1 MLHLDCNRKENKCVG
16 RRSERTFWDSA
27 TMNNDTYITYYNRLV
42 GIALSMFEWH
52 NLPDTIDER
61 FLEMALFGDGKALF
75 FKDEVT
81 GYLALQ
87 FFGTEPLNVYRI
99 PLNREAYSANGYHVR
114 RDETNS
120 VIIWNNVTH
129 TNSFLD
135 VDTASRRLY
144 DIQRTIDTNIKAQK
158 TPIMITAKSETEK
171 MTMKNAYMQYDGN
184 APFIFTYKDFD
195 PNNIKA
201 VQTQAPYVADVLF
214 NAKKEIWNE
223 ALSALGVP
231 VTDRVKRE
239 RLLAAEIAGD
249 KASSVAQQFVRL
261 NPRKKACEEINKMF
275 GLNVEVTYRR
285 LDDMALLDY
294 ELAVEGVSENMATVS
309 GNDIVASKGVKKDE

>member
-1 MLHLDCNRKENKCVG
+1 MG
-16 RRSERTFWDSA
+16 RRTERTFWDSA
-27 TMNNDTYITYYNRLV
+27 TMNNDTYFCYYNRLV

-61 FLEMALFGDGKALF
+61 FLEMVLFADGKALF

-81 GYLALQ
+81 GYLCLQ
-87 FFGTEPLNVYRI
+87 FYGTAPFNVYRI
-99 PLNREAYSANGYHVR
+99 PTKRFAFATNGYR
-114 RDETNS
+114 NELDDTNS

-144 DIQRTIDTNIKAQK
+144 EIQRTIDTNIKAQK
-158 TPIMITAKSETEK
+158 TPILITAKSEQEK
-171 MTMKNAYMQYDGN
+171 MSMKNAYMQYDGN

-195 PNNIKA
+195 PKNIQA
-201 VQTQAPYVADVLF
+201 LQTQAPYVADVLF

-223 ALSALGVP
+223 VLSGLGVP

-261 NPRKKACEEINKMF
+261 NPRKKACDEINKMF
-275 GLNVEVTYRR
+275 DLNVEVTYRR
-285 LDDMALLDY
+285 LDDMAMLDY
-294 ELAVEGVSENMATVS
+294 ELAVEGLDSNMATVS
-309 GNDIVASKGVKKDE
+309 ANDIQKGGKDK

>member
-1 MLHLDCNRKENKCVG
+1 MGKRAD
-16 RRSERTFWDSA
+16 RTFWDSA
-27 TMNNDTYITYYNRLV
+27 VANNDTYYSYYNRLV

-52 NLPDTIDER
+52 NLPDTVDER
-61 FLEMALFGDGKALF
+61 FLEMCLFGDGKALF
-75 FKDEVT
+75 FKDDVT

-87 FFGTEPLNVYRI
+87 FYGTAPLDVYRI
-99 PLNREAYSANGYHVR
+99 PTRRYAYSANGYHA
-114 RDETNS
+114 DFDDTNS

-135 VDTASRRLY
+135 VDIASRRLY

-158 TPIMITAKSETEK
+158 TPILVTAKNETEK
-171 MTMKNAYMQYDGN
+171 MSLKNAYMQYDGN

-195 PNNIKA
+195 PNNMKSLN
-201 VQTQAPYVADVLF
+201 TQAPYVADVLF

-249 KASSVAQQFVRL
+249 KAASVAQQFVRL
-261 NPRKKACEEINKMF
+261 NPRKKACEQINKMF
-275 GLNVEVTYRR
+275 GLDVQVTYRR

-294 ELAVEGVSENMATVS
+294 ELGVENAEDNMATLS
-309 GNDIVASKGVKKDE
+309 ANDIVERGSKKDE

>member
-1 MLHLDCNRKENKCVG
+1 MG

-27 TMNNDTYITYYNRLV
+27 KSNNLTYTCYYNRLV

-75 FKDEVT
+75 FKDEIM
-81 GYLALQ
+81 GYLCLQ
-87 FFGTEPLNVYRI
+87 FFGTAPLNVYRI
-99 PLNREAYSANGYHVR
+99 PMKRFAFSANGYQNEL
-114 RDETNS
+114 DDTNS
-120 VIIWNNVTH
+120 VIIWNNQTH
-129 TNSFLD
+129 TNSYTD
-135 VDTASRRLY
+135 VATASERLY
-144 DIQRTIDTNIKAQK
+144 EIQRTIDTNIKAQK
-158 TPIMITAKSETEK
+158 TPIMITAKNETQRLS
-171 MTMKNAYMQYDGN
+171 MKNAYMQYDGN
-184 APFIFTYKDFD
+184 QPFIFADKDLD

-201 VQTQAPYVADVLF
+201 LTTQAPYVADVLF

-249 KASSVAQQFVRL
+249 KASSVAQQFIRL
-261 NPRKKACEEINKMF
+261 EPRKKACEQINKMF
-275 GLNVEVTYRR
+275 GLDVEVTYRR
-285 LDDMALLDY
+285 LDDLAMLDY
-294 ELAVEGVSENMATVS
+294 ELAVEGMGENMATVRA
-309 GNDIVASKGVKKDE
+309 NDIDGKE

>member
-1 MLHLDCNRKENKCVG
+1 MGKRAD
-16 RRSERTFWDSA
+16 RTFWDSA
-27 TMNNDTYITYYNRLV
+27 VANNDTYYSYYNRLV

-52 NLPDTIDER
+52 NLPDTVDER
-61 FLEMALFGDGKALF
+61 FLEMCLFGDGKALF
-75 FKDEVT
+75 FKDDVT

-87 FFGTEPLNVYRI
+87 FYGTAPLDVYRI
-99 PLNREAYSANGYHVR
+99 PTRRYAYSANGYHA
-114 RDETNS
+114 DFDDTNS

-135 VDTASRRLY
+135 VDIASRRLY

-158 TPIMITAKSETEK
+158 TPILVTAKNETEK
-171 MTMKNAYMQYDGN
+171 MSLKNAYMQYDGN

-195 PNNIKA
+195 PNNMKSLN
-201 VQTQAPYVADVLF
+201 TQAPYVADVLF

-223 ALSALGVP
+223 ALSVLGVP

-249 KASSVAQQFVRL
+249 KAASVAQQFVRL
-261 NPRKKACEEINKMF
+261 NPRKKACEQINKMF
-275 GLNVEVTYRR
+275 GLDVQVTYRR
-285 LDDMALLDY
+285 VDDMALLDY
-294 ELAVEGVSENMATVS
+294 ELGVENAEENMATLS
-309 GNDIVASKGVKKDE
+309 ANDIVERGSKKDE

>member
-1 MLHLDCNRKENKCVG
+1 MGKRAD
-16 RRSERTFWDSA
+16 RTFWDSA
-27 TMNNDTYITYYNRLV
+27 VANNDTYYSYYNRLV

-52 NLPDTIDER
+52 NLPDSVDER
-61 FLEMALFGDGKALF
+61 FLEMCLFGDGKALF
-75 FKDEVT
+75 FKDDVT

-87 FFGTEPLNVYRI
+87 FYGTAPLDVYRI
-99 PLNREAYSANGYHVR
+99 PTRRYAYSANGYHA
-114 RDETNS
+114 DFDDTNS

-135 VDTASRRLY
+135 VDIASRRLY

-158 TPIMITAKSETEK
+158 TPILVTAKNETEK
-171 MTMKNAYMQYDGN
+171 MSLKNAYMQYDGN

-195 PNNIKA
+195 PNNMKSLN
-201 VQTQAPYVADVLF
+201 TQAPYVADVLF

-249 KASSVAQQFVRL
+249 KAASVAQQFVRL
-261 NPRKKACEEINKMF
+261 NPRKKACEQINKMF
-275 GLNVEVTYRR
+275 GLDVQVTYRR

-294 ELAVEGVSENMATVS
+294 ELGVENADENMATIS
-309 GNDIVASKGVKKDE
+309 ANDIVERGSKKDE

>member
-1 MLHLDCNRKENKCVG
+1 MGK
-16 RRSERTFWDSA
+16 RSDSVFFGS
-27 TMNNDTYITYYNRLV
+27 MKSNNLTYDSYYNRLV

-61 FLEMALFGDGKALF
+61 FLELALFGDGKALF
-75 FKDEVT
+75 FKDDVM
-81 GYLALQ
+81 GYLGLQ
-87 FFGTEPLNVYRI
+87 FMGVQPLNVYRI
-99 PLNREAYSANGYHVR
+99 PLRRIAYSANGYHAEY
-114 RDETNS
+114 DETNS

-129 TNSFLD
+129 TNSFTD
-135 VDTASRRLY
+135 VDLASKRLY
-144 DIQRTIDTNIKAQK
+144 EIQRTIDTNIKAQK
-158 TPIMITAKSETEK
+158 TPILITAKSENQK
-171 MTMKNAYMQYDGN
+171 LSMKQAYMQYDGN
-184 APFIFTYKDFD
+184 APYIFAEKDFD
-195 PNNIKA
+195 PNNIK
-201 VQTQAPYVADVLF
+201 VLQTNAPYVADVLF

-223 ALSALGVP
+223 VLSSLGVP

-285 LDDMALLDY
+285 LDDMAMLDY
-294 ELAVEGVSENMATVS
+294 ELAVEGLDANMATAS
-309 GNDIVASKGVKKDE
+309 ANDLVKGVRRDE

>member
-1 MLHLDCNRKENKCVG
+1 MGKRT
-16 RRSERTFWDSA
+16 ERTFWDSA
-27 TMNNDTYITYYNRLV
+27 TMNNDTYFCYYNRLCN
-42 GIALSMFEWH
+42 IALSMFEWH
-52 NLPDTIDER
+52 NLPETIDER
-61 FLEMALFGDGKALF
+61 FLEMCLFGDGKALF

-87 FFGTEPLNVYRI
+87 FYGTAPLNVYRI
-99 PLNREAYSANGYHVR
+99 PTQRYVFASNGYQNHC
-114 RDETNS
+114 DDKNS

-129 TNSFLD
+129 TNSWLD

-144 DIQRTIDTNIKAQK
+144 EIQRTIDTNIKAQK
-158 TPIMITAKSETEK
+158 TPIMVTAKSENEK
-171 MTMKNAYMQYDGN
+171 MSMKNAYMQYDGN

-195 PNNIKA
+195 PNNIKCIS
-201 VQTQAPYVADVLF
+201 TNAPYVADVLF
-214 NAKKEIWNE
+214 NAKKEIWYE

-249 KASSVAQQFVRL
+249 KASSIAQQFFRL

-275 GLNVEVTYRR
+275 GLDVEVTYRR

-294 ELAVEGVSENMATVS
+294 ELAVEGLDENMVTAVS
-309 GNDIVASKGVKKDE
+309 SGVRKEGGSSE

>member
-1 MLHLDCNRKENKCVG
+1 MGKRAD
-16 RRSERTFWDSA
+16 RTFWDSA
-27 TMNNDTYITYYNRLV
+27 VANNDTYYSYYNRLV

-52 NLPDTIDER
+52 NLPETIDER
-61 FLEMALFGDGKALF
+61 FLEMCLFGDGKALF
-75 FKDEVT
+75 FKDDVT

-87 FFGTEPLNVYRI
+87 FYGTAPLDVYMI
-99 PLNREAYSANGYHVR
+99 PTRRYAYSANGYHA
-114 RDETNS
+114 DFDDTNS

-135 VDTASRRLY
+135 VDIASRRLY

-158 TPIMITAKSETEK
+158 TPILVTAKNETEK
-171 MTMKNAYMQYDGN
+171 MSLKNAYMQYDGN

-195 PNNIKA
+195 PNNMKA
-201 VQTQAPYVADVLF
+201 LNTQAPYVADVLF

-249 KASSVAQQFVRL
+249 KAASVAQQFVRL
-261 NPRKKACEEINKMF
+261 NPRKKACEQINKMF
-275 GLNVEVTYRR
+275 GLDVQVTYRR

-294 ELAVEGVSENMATVS
+294 ELGVENAEENMATIS
-309 GNDIVASKGVKKDE
+309 ANDIVERGSKKDE